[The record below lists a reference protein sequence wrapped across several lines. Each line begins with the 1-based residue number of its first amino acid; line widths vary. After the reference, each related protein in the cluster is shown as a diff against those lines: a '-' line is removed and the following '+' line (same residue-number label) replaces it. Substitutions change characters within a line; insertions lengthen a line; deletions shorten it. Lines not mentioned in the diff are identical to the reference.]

1 MSNEKKVLYHLL
13 DTIQLME
20 LPREVYAEFARE
32 MITRLGLSLE
42 DCFSVGETTQFL
54 QNIRE
59 KCKDLI
65 SLTEMLPS
73 VLALAA
79 AMPAVPAVV
88 REVSE
93 TGEIPLEDENG
104 VIGCVIRTEEKPET
118 VEKTQASACSKGYSR
133 NGKKLG
139 RPRKSP
145 QPAVA
150 SEENNAAGEEE
161 QLVDNE
167 APASDTANEQPKDE
181 KREVVSVEIQPET
194 SAADEDVLTA
204 EELREIENL
213 KMGRE
218 YSMDILYRWRN
229 RMVVSNR
236 VLQEGAP
243 LGVFIPYNRKSVE
256 YEKFILYVTDEIPGL
271 PLSKASSYARSKLP
285 AYKGERWK
293 VLDTWQ
299 IEAAKQAQPELNRIL
314 KKIGGDP
321 FVGSYLVPNVVNYH
335 KMPDKI
341 RYALN
346 VR

>member
-1 MSNEKKVLYHLL
+1 MSNEKEVLYHLL

-79 AMPAVPAVV
+79 AVPAVPAVV

-118 VEKTQASACSKGYSR
+118 AEEARVSAYPKGYSR

-139 RPRKSP
+139 RPRKP
-145 QPAVA
+145 PKAAA
-150 SEENNAAGEEE
+150 SKENNADEEE
-161 QLVDNE
+161 DKPVDNE
-167 APASDTANEQPKDE
+167 VIVSDTVTEQQNDEKGEVAPAETPSE
-181 KREVVSVEIQPET
+181 K
-194 SAADEDVLTA
+194 SAADEDALTA
-204 EELREIENL
+204 EELQEIENL

-218 YSMDILYRWRN
+218 YSMDILYCWRN

-236 VLQEGAP
+236 VLQEGTP
-243 LGVFIPYNRKSVE
+243 LGVFIPYNRKAVE
-256 YEKFILYVTDEIPGL
+256 YEKFILYVTDEISGL

-285 AYKGERWK
+285 AYKGEKWK

-321 FVGSYLVPNVVNYH
+321 FVGSYLVPKVVNYH